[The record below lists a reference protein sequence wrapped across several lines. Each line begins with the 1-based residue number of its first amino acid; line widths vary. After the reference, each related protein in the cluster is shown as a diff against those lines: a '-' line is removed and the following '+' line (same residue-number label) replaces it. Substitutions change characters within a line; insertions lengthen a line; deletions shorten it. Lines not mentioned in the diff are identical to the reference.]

1 MHVEIESLICGD
13 LKETVENNQILKTM
27 NEVFIIRVTYDV
39 TVTCDFIIMI
49 ILEKRL
55 KSLAF
60 S

>member
-13 LKETVENNQILKTM
+13 SKETVENNQILKTM